1 MTLRRGATYRWLD
14 YHGRLSTSII
24 TVKDFFYS
32 EKHLGYMC
40 TLVDGGNYLIGI
52 DELDQSREV
61 GKYIEVNPKRYP
73 KRCV

>member
-1 MTLRRGATYRWLD
+1 MTLRRGGVYRWLD
-14 YHGRLSTSII
+14 YHGRLSTNTI
-24 TVKDFFYS
+24 TVTSFFYS
-32 EKHLGYMC
+32 YDYDAYMC
-40 TLVDGGNYLIGI
+40 TLADGRNYLIGI